1 MNQKSIYSHI
11 SILETHER
19 AWRRTEHGRLVRVY
33 CSILRDIS
41 LALGTATMIFGK
53 IPRLTTA
60 YGMAKKKRILN
71 TIILVDFFIYSG

>member
-1 MNQKSIYSHI
+1 
-11 SILETHER
+11 
-19 AWRRTEHGRLVRVY
+19 
-33 CSILRDIS
+33 
-41 LALGTATMIFGK
+41 MIFGK